1 VDGRGVETTF
11 GRDGVGRV
19 TGKTFTV
26 PDGHPEIP
34 AVSDVTYSFDAN
46 GNLTGIANADGSA
59 GWGYDNLDRLQTEQ
73 VANGPQISY
82 VYDPRGIITDENVSG
97 YSRLSKTHHHDAVGR
112 RTSTIQDGQTTYFT
126 WDNAGRRKTVTLPN
140 GVVTTYTPDDADR
153 LENIEYKL
161 GGTVFENYAYE
172 LDDVGNPEKITTMNG
187 VYEYQY
193 DTAYRLTDETRTG
206 FRPYV
211 AHHEYDSMGNRT
223 SRTVDNVTR
232 IFTYNKAD
240 QLTGWTE
247 GTKTGEL
254 FYDLD
259 GNNVKKTAKNNGTL
273 TDQWDNEFDAIGRM
287 KTSTQ
292 AVGGSQSMTN
302 VYAGDQWYRVEESSN
317 GTTKRFGWRR
327 DELYAEFDANG
338 NLTAGYL
345 NNGVDQPLY
354 KTRFSSN
361 GTVVEGRDF
370 YHQDQNL
377 RVHHVTNSNGAVLE
391 KYVYNGYGKRTI
403 LDAQNNEIST
413 TAIGNRIGFQGREH
427 EDLTGDAQEDGL
439 TFHRNRFYSP
449 GLGRWERRDPL
460 MSAGMPSAYHKLLAK
475 KYGLSKYNHY
485 ESYES
490 TPIFWIDQTGLYRF
504 YITIVFTEDTVTDA
518 ALIWHSSG
526 SFVRDLWDWTGIDDF
541 ESETFEIYNKSMDD
555 VVRKI
560 WNAGNWHDPA
570 GLRKDCIYKLIFAGH
585 GAPGS
590 WGLMFGKDIL
600 KGTSKNPLFAHTTFI
615 L

>member
-1 VDGRGVETTF
+1 
-11 GRDGVGRV
+11 
-19 TGKTFTV
+19 
-26 PDGHPEIP
+26 
-34 AVSDVTYSFDAN
+34 
-46 GNLTGIANADGSA
+46 
-59 GWGYDNLDRLQTEQ
+59 
-73 VANGPQISY
+73 
-82 VYDPRGIITDENVSG
+82 
-97 YSRLSKTHHHDAVGR
+97 
-112 RTSTIQDGQTTYFT
+112 
-126 WDNAGRRKTVTLPN
+126 
-140 GVVTTYTPDDADR
+140 VTTYTPDDADR

-240 QLTGWTE
+240 QLTGWSE

-259 GNNVKKTAKNNGTL
+259 GNNIRKTAKNNGTL
-273 TDQWDNEFDAIGRM
+273 SDQWDNEFDAVGRLLI
-287 KTSTQ
+287 STQ
-292 AVGGSQSMTN
+292 TVGGSQSMTN
-302 VYAGDQWYRVEESSN
+302 VYAGDQWYRVQETLNSV
-317 GTTKRFGWRR
+317 TRKFGWQR
-327 DELYAEFDANG
+327 DALFAEFDGSG

-377 RVHHVTNSNGAVLE
+377 RVHHVTNGNGQIAE

-403 LDAQNNEIST
+403 LDPQTNNELT
-413 TAIGNRIGFQGREH
+413 ATAIGNRIGFQGREH

-449 GLGRWERRDPL
+449 GLGRWERRDL
-460 MSAGMPSAYHKLLAK
+460 IWSFDALWVNNNAYGFNRTINSVDP
-475 KYGLSKYNHY
+475 YGLWIIACCDIEPYLKENKVKYNVR
-485 ESYES
+485 
-490 TPIFWIDQTGLYRF
+490 PI
-504 YITIVFTEDTVTDA
+504 TD
-518 ALIWHSSG
+518 G
-526 SFVRDLWDWTGIDDF
+526 
-541 ESETFEIYNKSMDD
+541 YN
-555 VVRKI
+555 
-560 WNAGNWHDPA
+560 
-570 GLRKDCIYKLIFAGH
+570 LGH
-585 GAPGS
+585 
-590 WGLMFGKDIL
+590 L
-600 KGTSKNPLFAHTTFI
+600 
-615 L
+615 